1 MMASAP
7 DKSIPKQAERWSDVK
22 GAYRLLNNPAVQPEA
37 IQGPHR
43 ALVRAMCREHK
54 LVLSIQDTTQ
64 LDFTNRAVTDLGEI
78 GNGRQQGLLQHSA
91 LAATEDGRVLGVLDQ
106 QWSTRDPKAE
116 GETRRQRQGRRTEA
130 DVWAE
135 TAGAIGPMEGVKLLH
150 VGDRHSDVF
159 SFMHEALR
167 LKHGFVL
174 RAKHDRYIDDR
185 TDRLWSKLHATP
197 AVETIGVFIETQQGV
212 TGRGKQRR
220 ETVRLEIAYAPVR
233 VPPPTNDPRFTK
245 AEPLT
250 LWAVHVRE
258 ANPPEG
264 FEPIDWMLL
273 TTEPVTDAA
282 SARRVIGIYQCR
294 WVIEEWHRALKE
306 GCRLE
311 ASQLKSAQA
320 IRRLAAVTSV
330 VAVRLLQLRDLAD
343 DPTPAA
349 EDPRVLEREAD
360 PLWIQVVAAL
370 ADTDPR
376 KLSPRGFF
384 RAIARRG
391 GWLARKHD
399 GRPGWKTIWR
409 GWSDVQIMVEGIRL
423 HQTRS
428 MRRSCG

>member
-7 DKSIPKQAERWSDVK
+7 DKSIPKQAEQWSDAK
-22 GAYRLLNNPAVQPEA
+22 GAYRLLNNPAVQPQA

-43 ALVRAMCREHK
+43 ALVRARCGEQK

-78 GNGRQQGLLQHSA
+78 GNGWQQGLLQHSA
-91 LAATEDGRVLGVLDQ
+91 LAATEDGRLLGVLDQ
-106 QWSTRDPKAE
+106 QWHTRELKPESEK
-116 GETRRQRQGRRTEA
+116 RRQRQGRRTEA

-135 TAGAIGPMEGVKLLH
+135 AARAIGPMEGVKLLH

-159 SFMHEALR
+159 SFMHEALA

-185 TDRLWSKLHATP
+185 TDHLWSKLHATP
-197 AVETIGVFIETQQGV
+197 AVDVIDVFIETQQGI
-212 TGRGKQRR
+212 TGRDKRR
-220 ETVRLEIAYAPVR
+220 HETVRLEIAYAPVR
-233 VPPPTNDPRFTK
+233 VPPPTNDPRF
-245 AEPLT
+245 ADAPPLT

-258 ANPPEG
+258 ADPPEG

-273 TTEPVTDAA
+273 STEPVTDAA
-282 SARRVIGIYQCR
+282 SARRVIGIYECR

-311 ASQLKSAQA
+311 ASQLKSADA

-330 VAVRLLQLRDLAD
+330 VAVRLIQLRDLAD
-343 DPTPAA
+343 DQTPAA
-349 EDPRVLEREAD
+349 EDPRVLQREAD
-360 PLWIQVVAAL
+360 PLWIEVVAAL
-370 ADTDPR
+370 ADIDWQTLTPR
-376 KLSPRGFF
+376 RFF
-384 RAIARRG
+384 RTIARRG

-423 HQTRS
+423 HQS
-428 MRRSCG
+428 PSRRSSCG